1 MFCIQLLHCDVN
13 DLRIRFQ
20 GVMVR
25 KFGFFEQK
33 RACLQFVHIYRCFY
47 STIHP
52 IKEQAKSQNL
62 LTAPPSFVPVLPRTP
77 AMGIFPSSPR
87 LRLGQDARRHLNS
100 NLLPLRQKPDEI
112 IPELMLSAAPSPF
125 SHLQYS
131 LESTPVFPETVQWP
145 DVYPHPVSHQEQPLF
160 PAVLQSGPRSPY

>member
-1 MFCIQLLHCDVN
+1 MAGPLCLSVQSCCSVHPARADTGSPVRIKTEFSIGKMEAFVKFTATSFRICSAAWLL
-13 DLRIRFQ
+13 F
-20 GVMVR
+20 
-25 KFGFFEQK
+25 
-33 RACLQFVHIYRCFY
+33 
-47 STIHP
+47 T
-52 IKEQAKSQNL
+52 
-62 LTAPPSFVPVLPRTP
+62 PVLPRTP

-131 LESTPVFPETVQWP
+131 LESTPVFPETVRWP